1 MPLFTAFLI
10 VAVLVV
16 VVIVWRGLAKQR
28 TTALATRT
36 ELSEI
41 ARQEL
46 LPTVKVVALGASGAG
61 KTALLASM
69 FHRLQTSAYTDYYL
83 KVPHD
88 QMTVLNRAYR
98 QVSDPTGKWPD
109 STRTGET
116 REFTFT
122 CIAHVDGGH
131 HEVAQIN
138 YLEYAGELLTEEQE
152 GGASEQ
158 KALVE
163 YVDSAAAVL
172 ILLDGFRIKQLLED
186 SLDGAIHLESALSAY
201 VNLIFA
207 KTYPVH
213 FVITKWDLL
222 SESEEHDD
230 QRLRT
235 VRDLLLSYPAFAALV
250 RAKSGRRVVRLIPV
264 SAVGRGFAR
273 VDENGHVVKN
283 LTSRVRPAYVEL
295 PLSVVIPDVF
305 QQLSH
310 SLEQTAKER
319 VFAEVEDRVKLD
331 SRDFLSHMGQR
342 LSRPT
347 ARALRAAFS
356 VVPGVAGGDQLL
368 DLWVQWSSRPLTE
381 RHENLLGQL
390 TAANKEAAL
399 IYRSRQRVLD
409 EFQRQVGVL
418 EAKFPASRL

>member
-1 MPLFTAFLI
+1 MPLFVVFLI
-10 VAVLVV
+10 L
-16 VVIVWRGLAKQR
+16 VVIVVIAVVWRRLAVQR
-28 TTALATRT
+28 TEALAART

-69 FHRLQTSAYTDYYL
+69 FHRLQTPAYTDYYL
-83 KVPHD
+83 KLPHD

-98 QVSDPTGKWPD
+98 RVSDPAGGWPD

-122 CIAHVDGGH
+122 CIAHVDGDH

-158 KALVE
+158 RALVE

-186 SLDGAIHLESALSAY
+186 SPDGALHLESALTAY

-230 QRLRT
+230 QRLRM
-235 VRDLLLSYPAFAALV
+235 VRDLLLSYPAFASLV
-250 RAKSGRRVVRLIPV
+250 RAKSRQRVVRLIPV

-283 LTSRVRPAYVEL
+283 LDSRVRPAYVEL

-305 QQLSH
+305 HQLSH
-310 SLEQTAKER
+310 TLEQTAKEKM
-319 VFAEVEDRVKLD
+319 FAEVEDRIKLD
-331 SRDFLSHMGQR
+331 SRDFLAHMGQR
-342 LSRPT
+342 LSQPT

-356 VVPGVAGGDQLL
+356 VVPGVSGGDQLL
-368 DLWVQWSSRPLTE
+368 DLWVQWSSRPLAE
-381 RHENLLGQL
+381 RRDNLLSQL
-390 TAANKEAAL
+390 GAANKEAAL
-399 IYRSRQRVLD
+399 IYSSRQRVLD
-409 EFQRQVGVL
+409 EFQRQVSIL